1 MKLPT
6 LPLATLTA
14 IIIAAMLVLSV
25 GLAYL
30 GVTSYA
36 AYLEE
41 GVVKSLPANAAQAYR
56 DQGTVRPS

>member
-30 GVTSYA
+30 G
-36 AYLEE
+36 
-41 GVVKSLPANAAQAYR
+41 
-56 DQGTVRPS
+56 